1 MLAMDLNIGLL
12 AKTGVVAA
20 MAAVAYPTLRLL
32 DTLVGDWIGPVWLL
46 SAFLLPFFLGIA
58 LGSMAHGLRG
68 VATGGVAGILV
79 TIAPIAL
86 LLVVGDVFDDGV
98 DSVDGPLLTLLLA
111 PLAMAMGSL
120 ALPMGVS
127 VRAYRRPGGQG

>member
-12 AKTGVVAA
+12 VKTGVVAA
-20 MAAVAYPTLRLL
+20 MAAAAYPTLRLL
-32 DTLVGDWIGPVWLL
+32 DTLAGDCIGPVWLL

-68 VATGGVAGILV
+68 VATGAVAGILV
-79 TIAPIAL
+79 AAAPIAL
-86 LLVVGDVFDDGV
+86 LLVVTDAFGDGV
-98 DSVDGPLLTLLLA
+98 DSVEGPLLTLLFA

-127 VRAYRRPGGQG
+127 VRTYHRPGRHG